1 MLTQPQHQQQ
11 KSDLNEHK
19 TQLQRQ
25 QTQVMPASNLIPNSL
40 FAMKMNENDSSWM
53 QHIPP
58 PPPLFLIS
66 LNAQPP
72 QEKY

>member
-40 FAMKMNENDSSWM
+40 FAMKMNENDSS
-53 QHIPP
+53 
-58 PPPLFLIS
+58 
-66 LNAQPP
+66 
-72 QEKY
+72 